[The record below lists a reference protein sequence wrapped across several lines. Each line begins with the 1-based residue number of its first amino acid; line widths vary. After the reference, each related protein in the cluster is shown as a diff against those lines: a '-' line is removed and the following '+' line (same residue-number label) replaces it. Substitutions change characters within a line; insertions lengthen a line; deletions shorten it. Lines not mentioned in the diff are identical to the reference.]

1 MKMQETEFPISMRFE
16 WMHTEWEDQENQREI
31 NWGNPSS
38 FLPITCYM
46 NNNNNNINKKNFT
59 YLKLKRYLREFLFI
73 NNNILLIGCF

>member
-31 NWGNPSS
+31 NRGNPSS

-46 NNNNNNINKKNFT
+46 NNNNNINKKNFT
-59 YLKLKRYLREFLFI
+59 HQF
-73 NNNILLIGCF
+73 